1 MSELKDLRQSIAS
14 LEELLAL
21 IASISERDDEK
32 RKLDLVQSRRLLALK
47 IGEIATVGNRLFTAF
62 PDKELE
68 AGFRSRLNA
77 MRHAVAMHQADFPA
91 VSLEN
96 KNAEFVASARRV
108 RNSNREFVDWV
119 KPMLV
124 GLNDK
129 ITLAQRS
136 D

>member
-1 MSELKDLRQSIAS
+1 VSEFTELSQSVAS

-47 IGEIATVGNRLFTAF
+47 IGEIAAVGNKLFTAF

-96 KNAEFVASARRV
+96 KNSEFVASARRV
-108 RNSNREFVDWV
+108 RNSNRDFVDWV
-119 KPMLV
+119 KPMLA

-129 ITLAQRS
+129 ITSTQ
-136 D
+136 